1 MKYKIG
7 DDRMTQVIQVSLDE
21 VGRIFIPAPIRERLN
36 LSPGMTLIVE
46 KGEKGGVQLRVESK
60 PTTLVE
66 KDGIW
71 VARVTAL
78 GDLANATR
86 NERDRHVFDL
96 LQRVGL

>member
-1 MKYKIG
+1 
-7 DDRMTQVIQVSLDE
+7 MTQIQVSLDD
-21 VGRIFIPAPIRERLN
+21 VGRILIPAPIRERLN
-36 LSPGMTLIVE
+36 LSPGMILIVE

-66 KDGIW
+66 KDGLL

-78 GDLANATR
+78 GDLTNATR
-86 NERDRHVFDL
+86 NERDRRVFDL